1 MTLGVDLALA
11 AVAVF
16 LLVLLATIETA
27 YVLMSDVSLAML
39 RGGAKSE
46 RRLVFFDELMED
58 RERFHDT
65 LLAGIYAISLGI
77 AVLAV
82 EVAQRIAAPRSILT
96 GFAAAFVIV
105 VLCRMVLPRL
115 LSQNAPEKVLLR
127 LLPVFRPYYRVT
139 SPIVAPFSKF
149 IGAFR
154 RPAPETDRDDSDYD
168 DDQTMSDI
176 QALIDVGEEEG
187 ILEEA
192 EGQMIQSIVEL
203 SDTRVSEVMTPRPQI
218 VAVEDT
224 ASILAA
230 RDIMV
235 AAKHS
240 RLPIY
245 NEHLDNIEGIVYV
258 RDMLAAW
265 SEGRHE
271 APVTEIMRPAY
282 FVPSVKAVADLLEE
296 MRKSAV
302 QIAIVID
309 EYGSLA
315 GLITIE
321 DLLEEIVGEIEDE
334 DVVVSEDIDA
344 LTDETGA
351 TLVKGSTEIRKLELF
366 FGTELET
373 DDFTTVA
380 GLVISELGHVPSRG
394 ERMEY
399 RGLEFEV
406 LESDGRRINL
416 VRARRVAAAE
426 TDASREATQQG

>member
-11 AVAVF
+11 GGAVF
-16 LLVLLATIETA
+16 LLVLLATIETS

-46 RRLVFFDELMED
+46 GRLVFFDELMED

-77 AVLAV
+77 VALAINSAQRLAV
-82 EVAQRIAAPRSILT
+82 PHSFLT
-96 GFAAAFVIV
+96 GFGLSFATVVI
-105 VLCRMVLPRL
+105 CRMILPRL
-115 LSQNAPEKVLLR
+115 IAQNAPEKVLLR
-127 LLPVFRPYYRVT
+127 LLPVFKPYYRIA
-139 SPIVAPFSKF
+139 SPLVAPFS
-149 IGAFR
+149 ALVSSFR
-154 RPAPETDRDDSDYD
+154 RPEPDTSRDDSDFD

-203 SDTRVSEVMTPRPQI
+203 SDTRVSEVMTPRPLI
-218 VAVEDT
+218 VAVQDT
-224 ASILAA
+224 ASILEA

-245 NEHLDNIEGIVYV
+245 SDELDNIEGVVYV

-265 SEGRHE
+265 SEGRAD

-309 EYGSLA
+309 EYGALS
-315 GLITIE
+315 GVITIE

-334 DVVVSEDIDA
+334 DVVVKDGIESA
-344 LTDETGA
+344 PDETGA

-366 FGTELET
+366 FGAELET

-380 GLVISELGHVPSRG
+380 GLVIKELGHVPLQG

-416 VRARRVAAAE
+416 VRARRVTSTNA
-426 TDASREATQQG
+426 DAPREATQQG

>member
-1 MTLGVDLALA
+1 MILGVDLALA
-11 AVAVF
+11 TGAIF
-16 LLVLLATIETA
+16 FLVLLATIETS

-39 RGGAKSE
+39 RGGAKTES
-46 RRLVFFDELMED
+46 RLVFFDELMED

-65 LLAGIYAISLGI
+65 LRVGIDALSLGI

-82 EVAQRIAAPRSILT
+82 DVSHRLSLPNSIIT
-96 GFAAAFVIV
+96 GFVVAFVIV
-105 VLCRMVLPRL
+105 VLCRMVVPRL
-115 LSQNAPEKVLLR
+115 IGQNAPEKVLLR
-127 LLPVFRPYYRVT
+127 LLPVFRPYFRVM
-139 SPIVAPFSKF
+139 SIIVAPFAILVGSM
-149 IGAFR
+149 R
-154 RPAPETDRDDSDYD
+154 REPMVVARIDSDDD

-203 SDTRVSEVMTPRPQI
+203 SDTKVSEVMTPRPQI
-218 VAVEDT
+218 VAIPDT
-224 ASILAA
+224 SSILDA
-230 RDIMV
+230 RDMMV

-240 RLPIY
+240 RLPVY
-245 NEHLDNIEGIVYV
+245 SEELDNIEGVVYV
-258 RDMLAAW
+258 RDMLASW
-265 SEGRHE
+265 REGRAD
-271 APVTEIMRPAY
+271 APVTNVMRPAY

-302 QIAIVID
+302 QIAIVVD
-309 EYGSLA
+309 EYGALA
-315 GLITIE
+315 GVITIE

-334 DVVVSEDIDA
+334 DVVVTDDIDA
-344 LTDETGA
+344 ATDASGA
-351 TLVKGSTEIRKLELF
+351 ALVKGSTEIRKLELL

-380 GLVISELGHVPSRG
+380 GLVINELGRVPSQG
-394 ERMEY
+394 ERMEF

-416 VRARRVAAAE
+416 VRARRISE
-426 TDASREATQQG
+426 NRSDATQEAARQG

>member
-11 AVAVF
+11 GGAVF
-16 LLVLLATIETA
+16 LLVLLSTIETS

-39 RGGAKSE
+39 RGGAKTE
-46 RRLVFFDELMED
+46 GRLVFFDELMED

-65 LLAGIYAISLGI
+65 LLAGIYALSLGI
-77 AVLAV
+77 ATLAV
-82 EVAQRIAAPRSILT
+82 NVVQRLALPHSILT
-96 GFAAAFVIV
+96 GFGVAFAAV
-105 VLCRMVLPRL
+105 VFCRMVLPRL
-115 LSQNAPEKVLLR
+115 IAQNAPEKVLLR
-127 LLPVFRPYYRVT
+127 LLPIFKPYYRIT
-139 SPIVAPFSKF
+139 SPLVSPFSR
-149 IGAFR
+149 IVSSFR
-154 RPAPETDRDDSDYD
+154 RPEPETSRDDSDFD

-203 SDTRVSEVMTPRPQI
+203 SDTRVSEVMTPRPLI
-218 VAVEDT
+218 VAIQDT
-224 ASILAA
+224 ASIVEA
-230 RDIMV
+230 RDVMV

-240 RLPIY
+240 RLPVFS
-245 NEHLDNIEGIVYV
+245 EHLDDIEGVVYV
-258 RDMLAAW
+258 RDMMAAW
-265 SEGRHE
+265 SEGRAE
-271 APVTEIMRPAY
+271 ALVTEIMRPAY

-309 EYGSLA
+309 EYGAVS
-315 GLITIE
+315 GVITIE

-334 DVVVSEDIDA
+334 DGVVMDGIESA
-344 LTDETGA
+344 PDETGA

-366 FGTELET
+366 FDKELET

-380 GLVISELGHVPSRG
+380 GLVINGLGHVPLQG
-394 ERMEY
+394 ERLEY

-416 VRARRVAAAE
+416 VRARRVAP
-426 TDASREATQQG
+426 TQSDATREATQQG

>member
-11 AVAVF
+11 GGAVF
-16 LLVLLATIETA
+16 LLVLLSTIETS

-39 RGGAKSE
+39 RGGAKTE
-46 RRLVFFDELMED
+46 GRLVFFDKLMED

-82 EVAQRIAAPRSILT
+82 NVVQRLALPRSILT
-96 GFAAAFVIV
+96 GFAVAFATV

-115 LSQNAPEKVLLR
+115 IAQNSPEKILLR
-127 LLPVFRPYYRVT
+127 LLPVFKPYYRIT
-139 SPIVAPFSKF
+139 SPLVAPISMFVSS
-149 IGAFR
+149 FR
-154 RPAPETDRDDSDYD
+154 RPALETSRDDSDFD

-203 SDTRVSEVMTPRPQI
+203 SDTRVSEVMTPRPLI
-218 VAVEDT
+218 VAVQDT
-224 ASILAA
+224 ASILEA

-235 AAKHS
+235 VAKHS
-240 RLPIY
+240 RLPVFS
-245 NEHLDNIEGIVYV
+245 EHLDDIEGVVYV

-265 SEGRHE
+265 SEGRAD

-302 QIAIVID
+302 QIAIVVD
-309 EYGSLA
+309 EYGAVS
-315 GLITIE
+315 GVITIE

-334 DVVVSEDIDA
+334 DGVVNDGIESA
-344 LTDETGA
+344 PDEPGA
-351 TLVKGSTEIRKLELF
+351 TLVKGSTEIRKIEVF

-380 GLVISELGHVPSRG
+380 GLVISELGHVPLQG

-416 VRARRVAAAE
+416 VRARRIAP
-426 TDASREATQQG
+426 TQSDAPREATQQG